1 MSEVTVWSDVP
12 LPPVDRRPKN
22 PRRKYPLGT
31 MGVGDVIFLPHRNK
45 RTVGAYI
52 HRAAKAFPDRRFE
65 VRGTYGR
72 LAKGVWVPCEAHDAG
87 AVAGAGVW
95 RVE

>member
-31 MGVGDVIFLPHRNK
+31 MSVGDVIFLPERSK

-52 HRAAKAFPDRRFE
+52 HRAAKAFPGRRFE
-65 VRGTYGR
+65 VRGTFGR
-72 LAKGVWVPCEAHDAG
+72 LVGEDWVPCSADDRG
-87 AVAGAGVW
+87 AVSGAGVW